1 MNIYKIDSLHRHV
14 LIDNG
19 GCIKSNSPTQH
30 EFDLPNHHTYNEKG
44 ELIGERDLGKMD
56 LDFCNKLASIK
67 PVERVEDFLDY
78 QLENSE
84 DKLTFFKHIK
94 TGVIVNSY
102 KISNSPA
109 RQQVLIDWI
118 KEKKNKLEETPK
130 EETFEPLEFDNLSQ
144 KLLLLESLGVLK
156 AISET
161 TGEQISSRKMGRIIA
176 EILETNDLTRHLRY
190 FNPHS
195 QPKDKNNPRTI
206 KNLQNLHS
214 NLIRLKLP
222 LIAKN
227 VEEELGKLYSK

>member
-30 EFDLPNHHTYNEKG
+30 EFDLPNRHTYNEKG

-56 LDFCNKLASIK
+56 LDFCNKLTSIK

-130 EETFEPLEFDNLSQ
+130 EETEKPTKDKLTNKQ
-144 KLLLLESLGVLK
+144 QILLLNQLGFFDLDFFNDLNETQKGVLVSHIVNRDEK
-156 AISET
+156 NSEDNVRYVRGKKT
-161 TGEQISSRKMGRIIA
+161 KEETRKIFTEKNIKTVN
-176 EILETNDLTRHLRY
+176 ELLE
-190 FNPHS
+190 
-195 QPKDKNNPRTI
+195 KI
-206 KNLQNLHS
+206 G
-214 NLIRLKLP
+214 LKQYK
-222 LIAKN
+222 I
-227 VEEELGKLYSK
+227 E